1 MKIPPSVLVIG
12 CGNPL
17 RGDDGAGPECVRRL
31 IARGLPA
38 GVAAVDVGTGGVDV
52 VLRMREAE
60 QVILVDACRSG
71 RLPGSLVSLS
81 AADVAGLPPSGH
93 LDLHIFRW
101 SDAAALA
108 NALGGNGPH
117 PLIAARLV
125 EGAAFE
131 PGSGLSPAVDAGVE
145 RLVDALHRE
154 LEGMVG
160 LAATP
165 PPSEAV
171 VAMSRGA

>member
-1 MKIPPSVLVIG
+1 MKIPPYVLVIG

-108 NALGGNGPH
+108 NALGGNGPG

-145 RLVDALHRE
+145 RLVDALHSE
-154 LEGMVG
+154 LESMVG